1 MRVRSIDIF
10 RGIAIVLM
18 VFFSIYGVLSS
29 TPDFLQH
36 NRPDSVHFGDF
47 VLPMFLFASGMSLV
61 FFAKKRAKEG
71 MPGYALDCANR
82 LTQLLLVSVFITLFR
97 GYFLGMDEV
106 MLNALLFIPSALL
119 IVLPEAAIAGFSLL
133 IFASYFA
140 LSSFN
145 ALPDFSAAYLGGYPA
160 ALFYLPVMLGGVIAG
175 RRIFEGKSINSLLF
189 VSIAL
194 SIALLL
200 ISPPYK
206 DVVSPSFISLSILLS
221 LVVFMAGGAL
231 LGKGSSQISGFF
243 EYLGRRP
250 IRYWVLMFIAL
261 LIPLEAYSF
270 LNGLE
275 LPLETGALP
284 AFMISAICI
293 FALYLLSLA
302 IDAIVPRISRLAAR
316 RQ

>member
-29 TPDFLQH
+29 TPDLLQH
-36 NRPDSVHFGDF
+36 NQPNSVHFGDF
-47 VLPMFLFASGMSLV
+47 ILPMFLFASGMSLV
-61 FFAKKRAKEG
+61 FFAKKRGKEG

-82 LTQLLLVSVFITLFR
+82 LTQLLLVSAFLTLFR
-97 GYFLGMDEV
+97 GFFLGMDEV
-106 MLNALLFIPSALL
+106 MLSALLFIPSALL
-119 IVLPEAAIAGFSLL
+119 IALPEAAIAGISLL
-133 IFASYFA
+133 IFASYLS

-175 RRIFEGKSINSLLF
+175 KRILEGKSINSLLF

-200 ISPPYK
+200 LSPPYK
-206 DVVSPSFISLSILLS
+206 NDVSPSFMALSILLS
-221 LVVFMAGGAL
+221 LVVFIAGNAL

-243 EYLGRRP
+243 EYLGRKP
-250 IRYWVLMFIAL
+250 IRYWVLMFVVL

-270 LNGLE
+270 LNGLD
-275 LPLETGALP
+275 LPLETGVMP
-284 AFMISAICI
+284 AFIISLLCV
-293 FALYLLSLA
+293 FVLYLLSLA
-302 IDAIVPRISRLAAR
+302 IDALAPRIASLAAR
-316 RQ
+316 RP